1 MLLNNS
7 PQKGWI
13 SRWFPIPCAQQ
24 GIVFRLNVCVC
35 LNQSGWRGASVSSST
50 NSKIPKPELYDLW
63 ESQAKYREPRPS
75 LQTAWFGNAV
85 KSVAPLLASWLNG
98 CHILWW
104 TEAGESE
111 AARDE
116 YGLIFTQTTCVC
128 MITWLL
134 SSCTGLFSASCQV
147 SCRTQPCFVAIFARC
162 KRKYCT

>member
-1 MLLNNS
+1 MNQQMIPNS
-7 PQKGWI
+7 IHTTGDCIQAK
-13 SRWFPIPCAQQ
+13 C
-24 GIVFRLNVCVC
+24 VCVC
-35 LNQSGWRGASVSSST
+35 VCVGVGEGELLAAKN
-50 NSKIPKPELYDLW
+50 PKPRAVW
-63 ESQAKYREPRPS
+63 SVGKPKRECRAPRPS

-134 SSCTGLFSASCQV
+134 SSCAGLFSASCQV
-147 SCRTQPCFVAIFARC
+147 SCRAQPCFAAIFARC

>member
-1 MLLNNS
+1 MIPNS
-7 PQKGWI
+7 MHTTGD
-13 SRWFPIPCAQQ
+13 CVEATY
-24 GIVFRLNVCVC
+24 VCVC
-35 LNQSGWRGASVSSST
+35 VRVGGWEPLFAPTLPS
-50 NSKIPKPELYDLW
+50 NKIPNPRHQYRAYDLW
-63 ESQAKYREPRPS
+63 ESWGELRSGGAPRPS

-116 YGLIFTQTTCVC
+116 YGLIFTQATCVC

-134 SSCTGLFSASCQV
+134 SSCAGLFSASCQV
-147 SCRTQPCFVAIFARC
+147 SCLAQPCFAAIFARC
-162 KRKYCT
+162 KKNYCT